1 MIARFF
7 VVVFVVVIIVVYND
21 VYVATIIG
29 EDGSYGTYLSA
40 NKSKSL

>member
-1 MIARFF
+1 MIDRFYA
-7 VVVFVVVIIVVYND
+7 VVFVVVIIVVYD